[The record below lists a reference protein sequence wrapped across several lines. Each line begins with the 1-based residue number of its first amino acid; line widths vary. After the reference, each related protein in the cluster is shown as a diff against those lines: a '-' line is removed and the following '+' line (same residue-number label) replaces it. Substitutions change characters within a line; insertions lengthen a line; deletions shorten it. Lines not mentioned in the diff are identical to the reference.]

1 MADFESTWM
10 SNQHGRNS
18 PEPSVFGAGQEVVIN
33 QVVKNPVSNLEVG
46 SLRKPVNFIGSTRGH
61 RSVFFIQGMPR
72 SSYLW
77 ALRTPSS
84 CRSSCRF
91 CLRPGMGITLRSS
104 PWFPIQVAMGTQ
116 GGERRFCSCSVSR
129 IQLSW
134 YLILT
139 QSHRGNHYSKG
150 SICNRTSSPPCL
162 MTNSLMAP
170 TVWSCQDFKNPK
182 PGSCCPKLGHP
193 NIHWFTLH
201 LG

>member
-1 MADFESTWM
+1 LTSYRIPWYLRYSGFGQTSGSVCNIVKCLTRNVKPWFCSISSGAKYMADFESTWM

-77 ALRTPSS
+77 ALRPPSS

-129 IQLSW
+129 IQLS
-134 YLILT
+134 
-139 QSHRGNHYSKG
+139 
-150 SICNRTSSPPCL
+150 
-162 MTNSLMAP
+162 
-170 TVWSCQDFKNPK
+170 
-182 PGSCCPKLGHP
+182 
-193 NIHWFTLH
+193 
-201 LG
+201 